1 MSEHTIIVTGGNSG
15 LGYEAAKNIAHTN
28 QNDTIIIASRNQTKA
43 ETARKRMVNET
54 GNHNIFTRPLDLG
67 SLQSVRD
74 FARDFKQADFPP
86 LYALVCNAG
95 LNPTTLSYTK
105 EGFETTFGV
114 NYLGHFL
121 LVNLL
126 LSSVVENGR
135 IVFVSSDT
143 HNPPKLFPFP
153 APHFEDIEPLAHPTA
168 DSNALL
174 RYPTSKLLDLMAA
187 YIISDKVAEQTDK
200 HITVNAFNPGLMT
213 GTNLNGDSGS
223 NRMMKFTM
231 NAFSYLIGRHGSAE
245 TSGQAL
251 AKMVTDSQYAGVTG
265 KYIDRGKDTK
275 SSPASYDRAA
285 QAKLW
290 QQSLVLADVQP
301 DETILK

>member
-1 MSEHTIIVTGGNSG
+1 MTKQTIIVTGGNSG
-15 LGYEAAKNIAHTN
+15 LGYQAAKNIASAQPN
-28 QNDTIIIASRNQTKA
+28 STIIIASRNQAKA
-43 ETARKRMVNET
+43 KTAQAQMAAET
-54 GNHNIFTRPLDLG
+54 GNAHIVTRPLDLG

-74 FARDFKQADFPP
+74 FAREFKAADFPP

-95 LNPTTLSYTK
+95 LNPTKLTYTQ

-126 LSSVVENGR
+126 LDSLIDNGR

-153 APHFEDIEPLAHPTA
+153 APVFTDIEAVAHPDA
-168 DSNALL
+168 NSNDLL

-187 YIISDKVAEQTDK
+187 YTFAAKIQEQTDK

-213 GTNLNGDSGS
+213 STNLNGDAGS
-223 NRMMKFTM
+223 NRLMKVSM
-231 NAFSYLIGRHGSAE
+231 NAFSYLLGRHGSAI
-245 TSGQAL
+245 TSGQQL
-251 AKMVTDSQYAGVTG
+251 ADTVTGAQWTGVSG
-265 KYIDRGKDTK
+265 KYIDRGKARQ
-275 SSPASYDRAA
+275 SSPASYDQAA
-285 QAKLW
+285 QERLW
-290 QQSLVLADVQP
+290 LQSLALAKVTP

>member
-1 MSEHTIIVTGGNSG
+1 MTNQTIIITGGNSG
-15 LGYEAAKNIAHTN
+15 LGYQAAENIARTN
-28 QNDTIIIASRNQTKA
+28 QTDTIIIASRNQVKA
-43 ETARKRMVNET
+43 EAARKQLITET
-54 GNHNIFTRPLDLG
+54 KNTNIVACSLDLS

-74 FARDFKQADFPP
+74 FARQFKQANFPP

-95 LNPTTLSYTK
+95 VNPTELTYTK

-126 LSSVVENGR
+126 LDTIIDHGR

-153 APHFEDIEPLAHPTA
+153 APAFKSIEALAHPTA

-187 YIISDKVAEQTDK
+187 YIFSDKIQAQTTK
-200 HITVNAFNPGLMT
+200 QITVNAFNPGLMT
-213 GTNLNGDSGS
+213 TTHLNGDAST
-223 NRMMKFTM
+223 NRLMKVVM
-231 NAFSYLIGRHGSAE
+231 NAFSYLIGRHGSAN
-245 TSGQAL
+245 TSGKQL
-251 AKMVTDSQYAGVTG
+251 AETVVGSQWKGITG
-265 KYIDRGKDTK
+265 KYIDRGKDTR
-275 SSPASYDRAA
+275 SSAASYDKVA
-285 QAKLW
+285 QAQLW
-290 QQSLVLADVQP
+290 QQSLVLAKLADN
-301 DETILK
+301 ETILK

>member
-1 MSEHTIIVTGGNSG
+1 MNEHTIIVTGGNSG
-15 LGYEAAKNIAHTN
+15 LGYETAKNIAHAR
-28 QNDTIIIASRNQTKA
+28 QNDTIIIASRNQKKA
-43 ETARKRMVNET
+43 AAARQKMEAAT
-54 GNHNIFTRPLDLG
+54 GNHNIVIRPLDLG

-74 FARDFKQADFPP
+74 FARDFKNENFPP
-86 LYALVCNAG
+86 LYGLVCNAG
-95 LNPTTLSYTK
+95 LNPTNLSYTK

-126 LSSVVENGR
+126 LSSVEEHGR

-153 APHFEDIEPLAHPTA
+153 APSFTDIEPLAHPTA

-187 YIISDKVAEQTDK
+187 YIFAEKIATQTDK

-213 GTNLNGDSGS
+213 GTNLNGDSGA
-223 NRMMKFTM
+223 NRVMKFTM

-251 AKMVTDSQYAGVTG
+251 AAMVTDSRYNDVNG

-275 SSPASYDRAA
+275 SSPASYDLTA

-290 QQSLVLADVQP
+290 QQSLALAQVQN

>member
-1 MSEHTIIVTGGNSG
+1 MTEQTIIVTGGNSG
-15 LGYEAAKNIAHTN
+15 LGYETAKNIAQKRQH
-28 QNDTIIIASRNQTKA
+28 DTIIIASRNQQKA
-43 ETARKRMVNET
+43 EAARQRMVNET
-54 GNHNIFTRPLDLG
+54 GNQNIFTRPLDLG

-74 FARDFKQADFPP
+74 FAKSFAAESFPP
-86 LYALVCNAG
+86 LYAVVCNAG

-121 LVNLL
+121 LVNFLL
-126 LSSVVENGR
+126 NSVVDNGR

-143 HNPPKLFPFP
+143 HNPPRLFPFP

-187 YIISDKVAEQTDK
+187 YTIADKVESHTDK
-200 HITVNAFNPGLMT
+200 QITVNAFNPGLMT
-213 GTNLNGDSGS
+213 DTNLNGDSGS
-223 NRMMKFTM
+223 NRIMKVTM
-231 NAFSYLIGRHGSAE
+231 NAFSYLIGRHGSVAG
-245 TSGQAL
+245 SGKAL
-251 AKMVTDSQYAGVTG
+251 AAMITDDKYNGVSG

-275 SSPASYDRAA
+275 SSAASYNQAA
-285 QAKLW
+285 QEKLW
-290 QQSLVLADVQP
+290 QQSLALVKMQP
-301 DETILK
+301 NETILN